1 MAKHIAPL
9 GQTMGQLCVWLQACR
24 PYRTGERKG
33 SGFFYKHIVPMGRG
47 EKRLG
52 WFFLV
57 NMAARRDGGC
67 SSGAGGLRK
76 TLSLMKLVRRRC
88 RMFVQKTAQAES
100 RAVGCGM
107 LFGQA
112 AKPFSEHDFLG
123 WQSILPRWGKL
134 WVSFV
139 LGYKHAVPTGRGKG
153 RGLVSFT
160 NISSRWDE
168 G

>member
-47 EKRLG
+47 VKRLG

-67 SSGAGGLRK
+67 SSGAVGLYK

-88 RMFVQKTAQAES
+88 SMFRSEEHTSELQS
-100 RAVGCGM
+100 RG
-107 LFGQA
+107 
-112 AKPFSEHDFLG
+112 H
-123 WQSILPRWGKL
+123 
-134 WVSFV
+134 
-139 LGYKHAVPTGRGKG
+139 
-153 RGLVSFT
+153 LVC
-160 NISSRWDE
+160 RLL
-168 G
+168 